1 MQEWL
6 EKEGTKHVH
15 LCPWG
20 INAAFEAISEN
31 TLNPAIVVNAC
42 TNIKCHSKWVGSH
55 TQHTHA
61 KAAYVSEWWIFY
73 ITVFASIR
81 LPPLSCL
88 PATPCPVLF
97 PFPHRWGMGSH
108 SVPPAQGTRS
118 CLQLQLQMHPLS
130 STDQTEQ
137 MKPINNDLLVPGPF
151 KHWKV
156 CFRLSHTSAKGYI
169 LLWQMRPEA
178 LFVSVHKVS
187 RSTQHC
193 KAHSSPAMAYLE
205 VLPVSLL
212 QKHSVS
218 RKHKLTY
225 R

>member
-1 MQEWL
+1 MSLQVS
-6 EKEGTKHVH
+6 GQ
-15 LCPWG
+15 P
-20 INAAFEAISEN
+20 
-31 TLNPAIVVNAC
+31 
-42 TNIKCHSKWVGSH
+42 H
-55 TQHTHA
+55 TTYTC
-61 KAAYVSEWWIFY
+61 KG
-73 ITVFASIR
+73 SIR
-81 LPPLSCL
+81 QWVVDFLYYCFCKHKTSPTLLPPSHPL
-88 PATPCPVLF
+88 PCALF

-212 QKHSVS
+212 QKHSVP